1 MRVDEI
7 TASTVYHKQTRRVG
21 RGSGSGRG
29 TTSGRGTKGNK
40 ARTGGNIPARFEG
53 GQTPFS
59 RRMPKRKGFHSL
71 NREKVLIL
79 NIDQITS
86 LSENSKLTLESLR
99 SSGRLPKKT
108 KLKILGSGEIS
119 EKIEV
124 ETNQIS
130 SSAQSKIE
138 VAGGKV
144 TIVE

>member
-1 MRVDEI
+1 MRIDEI
-7 TASTVYHKQTRRVG
+7 TASTSRHKQTRRVG

-71 NREKVLIL
+71 SREKLLVLNL
-79 NIDQITS
+79 DQLTG
-86 LSENSKLTLESLR
+86 LSENGKLTLISLR
-99 SSGRLPKKT
+99 DSGRLSGKT

-124 ETNQIS
+124 ETNRIS
-130 SSAQSKIE
+130 KSAQSKIE
-138 VAGGKV
+138 ALGGKV

>member
-1 MRVDEI
+1 MRIDEI
-7 TASTVYHKQTRRVG
+7 TASTSRHKQTRRVG

-59 RRMPKRKGFHSL
+59 RRMPKRKGFHSMS
-71 NREKVLIL
+71 REKISIL
-79 NIDQITS
+79 NLDQ
-86 LSENSKLTLESLR
+86 LSNFSQDGKLTLQSLR
-99 SSGRLPKKT
+99 GSGWLPVKT

-124 ETNQIS
+124 EANQV
-130 SSAQSKIE
+130 SASARSKIE
-138 VAGGKV
+138 SAGGKV
-144 TIVE
+144 IIIE